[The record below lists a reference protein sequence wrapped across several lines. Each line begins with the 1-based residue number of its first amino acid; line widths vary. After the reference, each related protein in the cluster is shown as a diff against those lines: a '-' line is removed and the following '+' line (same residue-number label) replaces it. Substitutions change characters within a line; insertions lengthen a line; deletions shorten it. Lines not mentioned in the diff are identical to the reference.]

1 MYLIVVGLGGIGRTL
16 AEIAARAG
24 ENVVVID
31 KNEERCA
38 EILENLDLLAI
49 TGNANNKDVLID
61 AGIERADALVA
72 TITDDSQNLMVC
84 WLAKKYN
91 VKTIVSIVN
100 QTEHTEL
107 FKEIGVRV
115 SENPDEIVARSLY
128 LWAENP
134 ETMVLGSIEGGSI
147 FEITVSE
154 TAKAVNRKVIDFPGN
169 KDMLYIAIRRMGKL
183 IIPSG
188 NLTFLL
194 DDIIAVF
201 TKKESEEKSLE
212 YMNDNFR

>member
-16 AEIAARAG
+16 AGIAARAG
-24 ENVVVID
+24 ESVVVID
-31 KNEERCA
+31 KNEERCS

-49 TGNANNKDVLID
+49 TGNANDKDVLVE
-61 AGIERADALVA
+61 AGIDRADALVA
-72 TITDDSQNLMVC
+72 TTTDDAQNLMVC

-91 VKTIVSIVN
+91 VRTIVSIVN
-100 QTEHTEL
+100 QPEHTEL

-128 LWAENP
+128 IWTENP
-134 ETMVLGSIEGGSI
+134 ETLVLGSIEGGSI

-169 KDMLYIAIRRMGKL
+169 KDILYIAIRRAGKL

-188 NLTFLL
+188 TLTFLPE
-194 DDIIAVF
+194 DVIAVF
-201 TKKESEEKSLE
+201 TKKESEERSLE
-212 YMNDNFR
+212 